1 MVVMK
6 TNLSILRPLVRATII
21 LSAIGS
27 ISWLSAEGTA
37 IGMAVT
43 NGSFQVDHSRVW
55 GNTTL
60 FNGSIV
66 ETAMAAS
73 QLQLSG
79 GVQVRLASKTRVR
92 VYQRKLVLEA
102 GFGQLESAPGYEIE
116 ARSLRISTMAP
127 ETMARIKLEGDHKVT
142 VAAMGGTV
150 RVINS
155 AGLLVANVQAGNSLD
170 FEPQRAGAAA

>member
-66 ETAMAAS
+66 ETATAAS
-73 QLQLSG
+73 QIQLNG
-79 GVQVRLASKTRVR
+79 GVQLRLSSNTRAT
-92 VYQRKLVLEA
+92 VYQRRLVLES
-102 GFGQLESAPGYEIE
+102 GLGQLESAPGYEIE
-116 ARSLRISTMAP
+116 ARSLRISTASP
-127 ETMARIKLEGDHKVT
+127 ETLARIKLAGD
-142 VAAMGGTV
+142 
-150 RVINS
+150 
-155 AGLLVANVQAGNSLD
+155 
-170 FEPQRAGAAA
+170 